1 MSQNSPNQSTPQCPP
16 EEIWYD
22 VAAGLVSLAEE
33 RHLLGH
39 ASTCDFCGPLLR
51 DASVIC
57 ADGSTPEEEAFLADV
72 GSPSIPAPDSK
83 LKKVISIGSKKST
96 PAAKDSFESPGR
108 KLWLAIAAMGL
119 LFIGASGWHLY
130 ERANSPRVLL
140 AKAYTARRTMEVRF
154 AGAEYSTMRTER
166 GSAISGMDRPIELM
180 KAEPKIRQGLE
191 SAPYDLR
198 LLQAKAQ
205 AELLEWQFNPA
216 ISNLTRA
223 LQLNQNDVPLLIDLA
238 SANFQKGEAEQ
249 AAQFYGQ
256 ALEWIMKATTLQPQS
271 SVAWFNRAMIQERL
285 FLHRESIKSFEQ
297 FLTLESSG
305 GWAQEARQH
314 LDYLKKK

>member
-1 MSQNSPNQSTPQCPP
+1 MSQNNPNQSTPQCPP

-22 VAAGLVSLAEE
+22 VAAGLVSQAEE

-39 ASTCDFCGPLLR
+39 AATCDFCGPLLR

-57 ADGSTPEEEAFLADV
+57 ADGSAPEEDAFLANV
-72 GSPSIPAPDSK
+72 RSPSIPSPDSK
-83 LKKVISIGSKKST
+83 PNNIVSIDTKKPVI
-96 PAAKDSFESPGR
+96 AAKGAVESPSR

-119 LFIGASGWHLY
+119 VFLGASGWHLY

-140 AKAYTARRTMEVRF
+140 AKAYTSRRTMEVRF
-154 AGAEYSTMRTER
+154 AGAEYSSMRTER
-166 GSAISGMDRPIELM
+166 GSAISGMDRPVELM
-180 KAEPKIRQGLE
+180 KAEPQIRQGLE
-191 SAPYDLR
+191 AAPYDLR

-249 AAQFYGQ
+249 APQFYGQ

-285 FLHRESIKSFEQ
+285 FLYRESIKSFNQ

-305 GWAQEARQH
+305 GWAQEAQQH
-314 LDYLKKK
+314 LDQLKKK

>member
-1 MSQNSPNQSTPQCPP
+1 MSQDSPNQSTSQCPP

-22 VAAGLVSLAEE
+22 VAAGLVSPVEE
-33 RHLLGH
+33 RHLLTH
-39 ASTCDFCGPLLR
+39 AATCDFCGPLLR

-57 ADGSTPEEEAFLADV
+57 SDGATAEEEVFLAAV
-72 GSPSIPAPDSK
+72 GSPSIPPNDSK
-83 LKKVISIGSKKST
+83 PNNIVSIDGKKHTI
-96 PAAKDSFESPGR
+96 AAKGSEYANR
-108 KLWLAIAAMGL
+108 KVWLAIAAMGL

-140 AKAYTARRTMEVRF
+140 AQAYTARRTMEVRF
-154 AGAEYSTMRTER
+154 AGAEHSPMRTER

-180 KAEPKIRQGLE
+180 KAEPKIREGLE

-238 SANFQKGEAEQ
+238 TANFQKGEAEQ
-249 AAQFYGQ
+249 APQFYGQ

-285 FLHRESIKSFEQ
+285 FLYRESIKSFDQ

-305 GWAQEARQH
+305 GWAEEARQH
-314 LDYLKKK
+314 LDQLKKK

>member
-1 MSQNSPNQSTPQCPP
+1 M
-16 EEIWYD
+16 
-22 VAAGLVSLAEE
+22 
-33 RHLLGH
+33 
-39 ASTCDFCGPLLR
+39 
-51 DASVIC
+51 
-57 ADGSTPEEEAFLADV
+57 
-72 GSPSIPAPDSK
+72 
-83 LKKVISIGSKKST
+83 
-96 PAAKDSFESPGR
+96 
-108 KLWLAIAAMGL
+108 
-119 LFIGASGWHLY
+119 
-130 ERANSPRVLL
+130 
-140 AKAYTARRTMEVRF
+140 
-154 AGAEYSTMRTER
+154 
-166 GSAISGMDRPIELM
+166 IELM

-249 AAQFYGQ
+249 APQSYGQ

-285 FLHRESIKSFEQ
+285 FLYRESIKSFDQ

-305 GWAQEARQH
+305 GWAEEARQH
-314 LDYLKKK
+314 LDQLKKK